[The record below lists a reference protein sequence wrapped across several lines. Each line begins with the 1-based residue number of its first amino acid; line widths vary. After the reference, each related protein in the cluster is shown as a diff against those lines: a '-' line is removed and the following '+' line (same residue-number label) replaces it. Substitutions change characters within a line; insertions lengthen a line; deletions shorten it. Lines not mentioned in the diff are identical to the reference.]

1 MNEIKDVNVNKKI
14 DEKPTIKNSGKI
26 ANRLS
31 EEFGAKNV
39 KDFMETTNLQMKSTD
54 LITRKSG
61 ETRAAGFVKELALL
75 LLYQVVIDSNS
86 IEYMNSFSNAFNDGE
101 ISEGNSKEYIVSLDT
116 GFDAYD
122 ESKFIPSNITKPLQ
136 ENTIISM
143 FNADK
148 TLNKDAYQFKKSL
161 TITEMEWLPYFKSGE
176 LKKFIDLISGK
187 MLRSYELFKFD
198 MLAKL
203 LTSLVPQKVIA
214 GVEKDCFRCI
224 SNEVFPEIENM
235 IKYNKDYNLLASSD
249 YVDACNES
257 DIMLVV
263 GNKLLSRLKNGVESQ
278 LFNAQFF
285 GPNSKPYNILT
296 LSNKLTF
303 GDSQTAITTDTSQYV
318 DEDTIFAFDKNLI
331 KSLIQVQKNES
342 QSWAENMTIQLTL
355 HVWGVV
361 GTLPWNKIFKYTNAN
376 LKVLP

>member
-1 MNEIKDVNVNKKI
+1 MKEIKDINVNKNI
-14 DEKPTIKNSGKI
+14 DDKPTIKTSGKI

-39 KDFMETTNLQMKSTD
+39 KDFMETTNLQMKSPD

-122 ESKFIPSNITKPLQ
+122 ESKFIPGSVTKPLQ

-143 FNADK
+143 FNSDR

-161 TITEMEWLPYFKSGE
+161 TITEMEWLPYFKAGE

-187 MLRSYELFKFD
+187 MLRTYELFKFD

-203 LTSLVPQKVIA
+203 LTNLTPQKVIA

-235 IKYNKDYNLLASSD
+235 IKYNKDYNLLATSD
-249 YVDACNES
+249 YVDACSET

-303 GDSQTAITTDTSQYV
+303 GDSQTAITTDTTQYV

-342 QSWAENMTIQLTL
+342 QA
-355 HVWGVV
+355 
-361 GTLPWNKIFKYTNAN
+361 
-376 LKVLP
+376 

>member
-1 MNEIKDVNVNKKI
+1 
-14 DEKPTIKNSGKI
+14 
-26 ANRLS
+26 
-31 EEFGAKNV
+31 
-39 KDFMETTNLQMKSTD
+39 
-54 LITRKSG
+54 
-61 ETRAAGFVKELALL
+61 
-75 LLYQVVIDSNS
+75 
-86 IEYMNSFSNAFNDGE
+86 
-101 ISEGNSKEYIVSLDT
+101 
-116 GFDAYD
+116 
-122 ESKFIPSNITKPLQ
+122 
-136 ENTIISM
+136 
-143 FNADK
+143 
-148 TLNKDAYQFKKSL
+148 
-161 TITEMEWLPYFKSGE
+161 
-176 LKKFIDLISGK
+176 
-187 MLRSYELFKFD
+187 MLRTYELFKFD

-203 LTSLVPQKVIA
+203 LTNLVPQKVIA

-249 YVDACNES
+249 YVDACSET

-303 GDSQTAITTDTSQYV
+303 GDSQTAITTDTTQYV

-342 QSWAENMTIQLTL
+342 QA
-355 HVWGVV
+355 
-361 GTLPWNKIFKYTNAN
+361 
-376 LKVLP
+376 

>member
-1 MNEIKDVNVNKKI
+1 MNEIKDINVNKKI

-257 DIMLVV
+257 DIILVV

>member
-1 MNEIKDVNVNKKI
+1 MKEIKDINVNKKI
-14 DEKPTIKNSGKI
+14 DDKPTIKNSGKI
-26 ANRLS
+26 ANRLA
-31 EEFGAKNV
+31 EEFGAENV
-39 KDFMETTNLQMKSTD
+39 KDFMHSTNLKMSSPD
-54 LITRKSG
+54 PITRKTG

-101 ISEGNSKEYIVSLDT
+101 ISEGNSKEYVVSLDT
-116 GFDAYD
+116 GFDTYN
-122 ESKFIPSNITKPLQ
+122 EGQFIPSGVTKPLQ
-136 ENTIISM
+136 ENSIISM

-161 TITEMEWLPYFKSGE
+161 TITEMEWLPYFKAGE

-203 LTSLVPQKVIA
+203 LTSLVPQKVIVGTEA
-214 GVEKDCFRCI
+214 DCFRCL

-235 IKYNKDYNLLASSD
+235 LKYNKEYNLLASSD
-249 YVDACNES
+249 YVDSCNET
-257 DIMLVV
+257 DVMLVV

-303 GDSQTAITTDTSQYV
+303 GNSQTAISTDTTQYV

-331 KSLIQVQKNES
+331 KSLIQVQRNES
-342 QSWAENMTIQLTL
+342 QAWAENMTIQLTL

-361 GTLPWNKIFKYTNAN
+361 GALPWNKIFKYTNPN

>member
-1 MNEIKDVNVNKKI
+1 MNEIKDINVNKKI
-14 DEKPTIKNSGKI
+14 DDKPSIKNSGKI

-31 EEFGAKNV
+31 KEFGAENV
-39 KDFMETTNLQMKSTD
+39 KDFMESTTNQMNSKD
-54 LITRKSG
+54 PITKKSG
-61 ETRAAGFVKELALL
+61 EARAAGFVKELALL

-86 IEYMNSFSNAFNDGE
+86 IEYMNSFSSAFNDGE
-101 ISEGNSKEYIVSLDT
+101 ISEGNSKEYVVSLDT
-116 GFDAYD
+116 GHDAYD
-122 ESKFIPSNITKPLQ
+122 ESKFIPSGITKPLQ

-148 TLNKDAYQFKKSL
+148 TLNSNAYQFKKSL
-161 TITEMEWLPYFKSGE
+161 TITEMEWLPYFKAGE

-203 LTSLVPQKVIA
+203 LTSIVPQKVIA
-214 GVEKDCFRCI
+214 GVEKDCFRCL

-235 IKYNKDYNLLASSD
+235 VKYNKEYNLDATSE

-296 LSNKLTF
+296 LSNKLTI
-303 GDSQTAITTDTSQYV
+303 GNSQTAISTDSTQYV
-318 DEDTIFAFDKNLI
+318 DEDTIYVFDKNLI
-331 KSLIQVQKNES
+331 KSLIQVQRNES
-342 QSWAENMTIQLTL
+342 QAWAENMTIQLTL

-361 GTLPWNKIFKYTNAN
+361 GTLPWNKVFKYTNEN

>member
-14 DEKPTIKNSGKI
+14 DDKPTIKNSGKI

>member
-1 MNEIKDVNVNKKI
+1 MNELKDIDINKKI

>member
-14 DEKPTIKNSGKI
+14 DDKPTIKNSGKI

-116 GFDAYD
+116 GFDTYD

>member
-14 DEKPTIKNSGKI
+14 DDKPTIKNSGKI

-176 LKKFIDLISGK
+176 LKKFIDIISGK

-249 YVDACNES
+249 YVDAVNES

>member
-1 MNEIKDVNVNKKI
+1 
-14 DEKPTIKNSGKI
+14 
-26 ANRLS
+26 
-31 EEFGAKNV
+31 
-39 KDFMETTNLQMKSTD
+39 
-54 LITRKSG
+54 
-61 ETRAAGFVKELALL
+61 
-75 LLYQVVIDSNS
+75 
-86 IEYMNSFSNAFNDGE
+86 
-101 ISEGNSKEYIVSLDT
+101 
-116 GFDAYD
+116 
-122 ESKFIPSNITKPLQ
+122 
-136 ENTIISM
+136 
-143 FNADK
+143 
-148 TLNKDAYQFKKSL
+148 
-161 TITEMEWLPYFKSGE
+161 
-176 LKKFIDLISGK
+176 

-214 GVEKDCFRCI
+214 GVEKDCFSCI

-249 YVDACNES
+249 YVDALNES

-303 GDSQTAITTDTSQYV
+303 GDSQTAITTDASQYV
-318 DEDTIFAFDKNLI
+318 DEDTIFVFDKNLI

-342 QSWAENMTIQLTL
+342 QA
-355 HVWGVV
+355 
-361 GTLPWNKIFKYTNAN
+361 
-376 LKVLP
+376 

>member
-1 MNEIKDVNVNKKI
+1 MNELKDIDINKKI

-39 KDFMETTNLQMKSTD
+39 KDFMESTNLQMKSPD
-54 LITRKSG
+54 LITRKTA
-61 ETRAAGFVKELALL
+61 ETKAAGFVKELALL

-86 IEYMNSFSNAFNDGE
+86 IEYMNSYSNAFNDGE

-116 GFDAYD
+116 GFDSYD

-136 ENTIISM
+136 ESTIISM

-249 YVDACNES
+249 YVDALNES

-303 GDSQTAITTDTSQYV
+303 GDSQTAITTDASQYV
-318 DEDTIFAFDKNLI
+318 DEDTIFVFDKNLI

-342 QSWAENMTIQLTL
+342 QAWAENMTIQLTL